1 MLLLIRDDV
10 ESLPLNDL
18 YLLLRSL
25 VTLVNGKNIIHD
37 DLTIL
42 SDEIFLKTNILYEL
56 PIKILIKVLLISAD
70 CGTLESGP
78 EASQRKK
85 KLN

>member
-37 DLTIL
+37 DLIL

-56 PIKILIKVLLISAD
+56 PMKILIKVLLISAD

>member
-25 VTLVNGKNIIHD
+25 VTLVNGKTIIHD
-37 DLTIL
+37 DLIL